1 VNERQIHRIFRVSI
15 LLKGA
20 HAVIEC
26 ISGIALA
33 LIGTNTIK
41 SFVNWVTQDELI
53 DYRNDFIARHLLV
66 LAQNFSIET
75 KRFYAFYLVS
85 HGIVNLLLVIG
96 LLKGKLWSYPASLV
110 VLGLFVVYQLYRFS
124 FTHGT
129 GLIVLTVFDV
139 LVMGLIW
146 YEYVVVRRHLAER

>member
-1 VNERQIHRIFRVSI
+1 MNERQIHRIFRVSI